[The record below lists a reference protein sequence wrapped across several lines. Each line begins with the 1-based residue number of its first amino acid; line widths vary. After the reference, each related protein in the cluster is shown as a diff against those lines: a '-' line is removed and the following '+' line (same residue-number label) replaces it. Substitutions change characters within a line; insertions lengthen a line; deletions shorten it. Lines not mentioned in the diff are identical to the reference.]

1 MNSVTVSWDEARQWR
16 EQMRSEGKSV
26 VFTNG
31 CFDILHAGHVELLE
45 LARNFGDALILGLN
59 SDASVRR
66 LKGENR
72 PVVPEADRARVMGAL
87 KAVDRVTLFEQDT
100 PFELIET
107 LRPDVLVKGGD
118 WKPEDV
124 VGKDVVEAHGG
135 RVEIVPL
142 VAGRSTTNVIAEVVK
157 RYCQS

>member
-16 EQMRSEGKSV
+16 EQMRSESRSV

-45 LARNFGDALILGLN
+45 IARTFGDALILGLN

-72 PVVPEADRARVMGAL
+72 PVVPGTDRARVMGAL
-87 KAVDRVTLFEQDT
+87 RAVDRVTLFEQDT
-100 PFELIET
+100 PFELIEA
-107 LRPDVLVKGGD
+107 LKPDVLVKGGD

-124 VGKDVVEAHGG
+124 VGKDIVEAHGG

-142 VAGRSTTNVIAEVVK
+142 VKGRSTTNVIAEVVK